1 MTKSESIN
9 SSEAHYFITCY
20 AKTIYRK
27 FTKEKSKCCLINY
40 LNPHAMDTITIL
52 KLKQNGK
59 NILSAEKKYDRDFS
73 EEMRRKIFKTL
84 LNMDCTDK
92 RFLEIGRLQPLSPD
106 YVYKIKHLRGLKLV
120 QDFNLYDAKKEIS

>member
-1 MTKSESIN
+1 M
-9 SSEAHYFITCY
+9 H
-20 AKTIYRK
+20 
-27 FTKEKSKCCLINY
+27 
-40 LNPHAMDTITIL
+40 TITIL

-59 NILSAEKKYDRDFS
+59 NILSAEKKYYRDFS

-120 QDFNLYDAKKEIS
+120 QDFNLYDAKKKYPDEF

>member
-1 MTKSESIN
+1 M
-9 SSEAHYFITCY
+9 
-20 AKTIYRK
+20 
-27 FTKEKSKCCLINY
+27 
-40 LNPHAMDTITIL
+40 
-52 KLKQNGK
+52 
-59 NILSAEKKYDRDFS
+59 SAEKKYDRDFS

-120 QDFNLYDAKKEIS
+120 QDFNLYDAKKKYPDEF